1 MKKLILSITLMAF
14 AVAVQADDAKPAK
27 TQAKQ
32 QAAQA
37 SGCCAEKNVQTKATT
52 CSEAKKVAA
61 SGCCKET
68 PVKQALLSP
77 KDAAQRGL

>member
-1 MKKLILSITLMAF
+1 MKKLILSLTLMAF
-14 AVAVQADDAKPAK
+14 AIAVQADDAKPAK

-32 QAAQA
+32 QGAQQA
-37 SGCCAEKNVQTKATT
+37 SGCCAEKNVQTKAT